1 MNCYS
6 VNLATSTQNVFTAA
20 KLLAIV
26 IIVIG
31 GLVKLI
37 QGNTQHISKGF
48 EGTSRSPA
56 DIATAFYSG
65 LWAYDGW

>member
-1 MNCYS
+1 MA
-6 VNLATSTQNVFTAA
+6 LATKVQNVFTAA

-31 GLVKLI
+31 GVIKLA
-37 QGNTQHISKGF
+37 QGNTQYITTGF
-48 EGTSRSPA
+48 QGSTDRFG
-56 DIATAFYSG
+56 DVATAFYSG